1 MLDVQAIMDIIPHR
15 PPFLLV
21 DRILEM
27 ESGKSAVGEKCVTIG
42 EPFFLGHFP
51 GFPVMPGVLIV
62 EALAQVGA
70 VSILSMPEMVGKVGL
85 FGGIENA
92 RFRRQV
98 VPGDVLRLEVTI
110 TKMRGPVAKAHGLAT
125 VDGETAVE
133 CDMTFA
139 IAPKD
144 R

>member
-1 MLDVQAIMDIIPHR
+1 
-15 PPFLLV
+15 
-21 DRILEM
+21 
-27 ESGKSAVGEKCVTIG
+27 
-42 EPFFLGHFP
+42 
-51 GFPVMPGVLIV
+51 MPGVLIV

-70 VSILSMPEMVGKVGL
+70 VTVLSMPEMACKVGL

-98 VPGDVLRLEVTI
+98 VPGDVLRLQVEI
-110 TKMRGPVAKAHGLAT
+110 TKMRGPIAKAHGLAT